1 MSTDEPPFLSPHA
14 HPFVPG
20 REVYEVC
27 ETCSYGRTH
36 RWHATPP
43 TRIDPPSDSLV
54 AAASRVVEVWNA
66 ADDLGA
72 VLDLDLDALNEAIT
86 ALHVA
91 VEMADG

>member
-1 MSTDEPPFLSPHA
+1 MTD
-14 HPFVPG
+14 
-20 REVYEVC
+20 RN
-27 ETCSYGRTH
+27 
-36 RWHATPP
+36 
-43 TRIDPPSDSLV
+43 DPPLDSLV
-54 AAASRVVEVWNA
+54 AAARRVVEVWNA